1 MGNVVSKVTSGVT
14 GLVGKILG
22 VEQPKMPEVAAPTPP
37 TVADTPSVATPN
49 VQAAAQAQ
57 RRRERTA
64 SGRAATMLSG
74 SGGGMSGGS
83 SGGSANIGTSK
94 LLGG

>member
-1 MGNVVSKVTSGVT
+1 MGNVIQKTVGAVT
-14 GLVGKILG
+14 GLAGKLLG
-22 VEQPKMPEVAAPTPP
+22 VEQPDMPQVAAPTPP
-37 TVADTPSVATPN
+37 TAAETPSVATPN

-74 SGGGMSGGS
+74 GGEGGGG
-83 SGGSANIGTSK
+83 GTSNVGTKK
-94 LLGG
+94 LLGQ

>member
-1 MGNVVSKVTSGVT
+1 MGNAIAKVTGAVT
-14 GLVGKILG
+14 GLAGKLLG

-37 TVADTPSVATPN
+37 TAADTPSVATPN

-57 RRRERTA
+57 RRRERIA
-64 SGRAATMLSG
+64 SGRGATMLSG
-74 SGGGMSGGS
+74 GS
-83 SGGSANIGTSK
+83 SGAASGNSASIGTSK

>member
-1 MGNVVSKVTSGVT
+1 MGNIISKATSTVSN
-14 GLVGKILG
+14 LAGKLLG
-22 VEQPKMPEVAAPTPP
+22 VEQPDVPQMAAPTPP
-37 TVADTPSVATPN
+37 TSAETPSVATPN
-49 VQAAAQAQ
+49 VQAAAQAA

-74 SGGGMSGGS
+74 SSSGGA

-94 LLGG
+94 LLGQ

>member
-1 MGNVVSKVTSGVT
+1 MGNAVSSIVNPITKIA
-14 GLVGKILG
+14 GKLLG
-22 VEQPKMPEVAAPTPP
+22 VEQPDMPQVAAPTPP
-37 TVADTPSVATPN
+37 TAAETPSVATPN

-74 SGGGMSGGS
+74 SSSGAA

>member
-1 MGNVVSKVTSGVT
+1 MGNAIAKVTGAVT
-14 GLVGKILG
+14 GLAGKLLG
-22 VEQPKMPEVAAPTPP
+22 VEQPDVPQMAAPTPP
-37 TVADTPSVATPN
+37 TAAETPSVATPN
-49 VQAAAQAQ
+49 VQAAAQAA

-74 SGGGMSGGS
+74 SSSGGA

-94 LLGG
+94 LLGQ

>member
-1 MGNVVSKVTSGVT
+1 MGNAIAKVTGAVT
-14 GLVGKILG
+14 GLAGKLLG

-37 TVADTPSVATPN
+37 TAADTPSVATPN

-74 SGGGMSGGS
+74 GGEGGGG
-83 SGGSANIGTSK
+83 GTSNVGTKK
-94 LLGG
+94 LLGQ

>member
-1 MGNVVSKVTSGVT
+1 MGNVVKKVVDT
-14 GLVGKILG
+14 GTNLAGKLLG
-22 VEQPKMPEVAAPTPP
+22 VEQPDMPQVAAPTPP
-37 TVADTPSVATPN
+37 TAADTPSVATPN

-74 SGGGMSGGS
+74 GGEGGGG
-83 SGGSANIGTSK
+83 GTSNVGTKK
-94 LLGG
+94 LLGQ

>member
-1 MGNVVSKVTSGVT
+1 MGNAIAKVTGAVT
-14 GLVGKILG
+14 GLAGKLLG
-22 VEQPKMPEVAAPTPP
+22 VEQPDMPQVAAPTPP
-37 TVADTPSVATPN
+37 TAAETPSVATPN

-74 SGGGMSGGS
+74 SSSGGA

-94 LLGG
+94 LLGQ

>member
-1 MGNVVSKVTSGVT
+1 MGNAVSSFVNPITKIA
-14 GLVGKILG
+14 GKLLG
-22 VEQPKMPEVAAPTPP
+22 VEQPDMPQVAAPTPP
-37 TVADTPSVATPN
+37 TAADTPSVATPN

-74 SGGGMSGGS
+74 SGGMSGGS

>member
-1 MGNVVSKVTSGVT
+1 MGNVISKVTSAVT
-14 GLVGKILG
+14 GIAGKLLG
-22 VEQPKMPEVAAPTPP
+22 VEQPSMPQVAAPAPP
-37 TVADTPSVATPN
+37 TAADAPSVATPN
-49 VQAAAQAQ
+49 VQAAAQAA

-74 SGGGMSGGS
+74 GGGAS

-94 LLGG
+94 LLGQ

>member
-1 MGNVVSKVTSGVT
+1 MGNVIQKTVSAVT
-14 GLVGKILG
+14 GLAGKLLG
-22 VEQPKMPEVAAPTPP
+22 VQQPNMPQVAAPTPP
-37 TVADTPSVATPN
+37 TAADTPSVATPN

-74 SGGGMSGGS
+74 SSSGGT

-94 LLGG
+94 LLGQ

>member
-1 MGNVVSKVTSGVT
+1 MGNIISKATSAVSGIA
-14 GLVGKILG
+14 GKLLG
-22 VEQPKMPEVAAPTPP
+22 VEQPDVPQMAAPTPP
-37 TVADTPSVATPN
+37 TAAETPSVATPN

-74 SGGGMSGGS
+74 SSGGGTSGGS
-83 SGGSANIGTSK
+83 SNIGTSK
-94 LLGG
+94 LLGQ

>member
-1 MGNVVSKVTSGVT
+1 MGNAIAKVTGAVT
-14 GLVGKILG
+14 GLAGKLLG
-22 VEQPKMPEVAAPTPP
+22 VEQPDMPQMAAPTPP
-37 TVADTPSVATPN
+37 TAADTPSVATPN
-49 VQAAAQAQ
+49 VQAAAQAA

-74 SGGGMSGGS
+74 SSSGGA